1 MGISILSNVI
11 DELDD
16 PSVNKFLFVSVD
28 PERDTPKRMNEYL
41 SNFNAEIIGLTGDY
55 KTLKPVWEN
64 FFVHV
69 KSNMTQDQEPYSN
82 IDGIKKH
89 NSHDNHNSDNHSHS
103 EVSENNYIV
112 QHSAFYFIFD
122 RKDNLKTILPFGS
135 SAEEILIELSN
146 L

>member
-1 MGISILSNVI
+1 MRIS
-11 DELDD
+11 ELKKCIKI
-16 PSVNKFLFVSVD
+16 SKNKY
-28 PERDTPKRMNEYL
+28 ETEY
-41 SNFNAEIIGLTGDY
+41 SGNANFDN
-55 KTLKPVWEN
+55 
-64 FFVHV
+64 
-69 KSNMTQDQEPYSN
+69 
-82 IDGIKKH
+82 IKKQ

-135 SAEEILIELSN
+135 SSEEILAELSN

>member
-1 MGISILSNVI
+1 MN
-11 DELDD
+11 
-16 PSVNKFLFVSVD
+16 
-28 PERDTPKRMNEYL
+28 DTFCLTN
-41 SNFNAEIIGLTGDY
+41 EIIGLTGDY
-55 KTLKPVWEN
+55 ESLKPVWEN

-69 KSNMTQDQEPYSN
+69 KSDMTQDQEPYSN
-82 IDGIKKH
+82 FDNIKKQ

-122 RKDNLKTILPFGS
+122 RKDNLKTILPYGS
-135 SAEEILIELSN
+135 SSEEILVELSN